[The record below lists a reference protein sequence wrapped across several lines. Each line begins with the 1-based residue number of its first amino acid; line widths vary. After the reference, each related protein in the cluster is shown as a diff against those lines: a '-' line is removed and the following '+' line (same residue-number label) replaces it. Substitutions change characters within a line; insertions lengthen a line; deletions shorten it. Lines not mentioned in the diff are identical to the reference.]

1 MTSKQRRHA
10 VLFTKEEC
18 GPCYKTKVHVVT
30 LLQGRPELGEVF
42 SQLAKENHPALV
54 EAYDLNL
61 YPTLII
67 TDQNI
72 KGDETNEVQRIVGG
86 QAIRSE
92 LEDILTEIYK
102 ERQL

>member
-1 MTSKQRRHA
+1 MTSKQHRHA
-10 VLFTKEEC
+10 VLFTKDEC
-18 GPCYKTKVHVVT
+18 GPCFKTKVHLHT
-30 LLQGRPELGEVF
+30 LINGRPELQETISV
-42 SQLAKENHPALV
+42 LAKESHPSLV
-54 EAYDLNL
+54 DAYELNL

-72 KGDETNEVQRIVGG
+72 KGGNNEVQRIVGG
-86 QAIRSE
+86 QAIRDQ

>member
-10 VLFTKEEC
+10 VLFTKDEC
-18 GPCYKTKVHVVT
+18 GPCFKTKVHLHT
-30 LLQGRPELGEVF
+30 LINGRPELSEVL
-42 SQLAKENHPALV
+42 SVLAKENHPALV
-54 EAYDLNL
+54 EAYGLNL

-72 KGDETNEVQRIVGG
+72 KGDQSNEVRRLVGG
-86 QAIRSE
+86 KLIRENLEEILSE
-92 LEDILTEIYK
+92 LYQ

>member
-10 VLFTKEEC
+10 VLFTKDEC
-18 GPCYKTKVHVVT
+18 APCFKTKVHVVT

-72 KGDETNEVQRIVGG
+72 KGESNEVQRIVGG
-86 QAIRSE
+86 QAIRDQ
-92 LEDILTEIYK
+92 LEGILTEIHK
-102 ERQL
+102 ERQI

>member
-18 GPCYKTKVHVVT
+18 GPCFKTKVHVAT
-30 LLQGRPELGEVF
+30 LFQGRPELGEVF

-54 EAYDLNL
+54 EAYNLNL

-72 KGDETNEVQRIVGG
+72 KGDETNEVHRIVGG